1 MEIRKN
7 TRIFFLVSMRHG
19 TTIQTGIK
27 YKKISSYIGYI
38 SLKYF
43 EDLLNI
49 LDFSCVKGVVNL
61 DWFMEISFHRESN
74 HVS

>member
-1 MEIRKN
+1 
-7 TRIFFLVSMRHG
+7 MRHG
-19 TTIQTGIK
+19 TIIQTGIK

-43 EDLLNI
+43 ED
-49 LDFSCVKGVVNL
+49 FSCVKGVLNL